1 VWTATLAASLTLS
14 ALLLTDAM
22 RQSAAEL
29 VKPTAFAAALVAVV
43 WTVNS
48 IVSNLW
54 LLQGRIFGP
63 FELILALGL
72 GLLSGSA
79 VLWLLTAGT
88 QTGRGGRGVVQTLVL
103 ALVALFVLIALIT
116 FLGGAAGRGHRYLTE
131 LPPWRNLFQDTYSIA
146 AIVLFTILPTEYM
159 INNVGLWDG
168 LKLALPPALLFAG
181 GCIWVMS
188 ANRNWPEIEARRL
201 LPADTAS
208 ALLTDIGDRSWRRFR
223 LDLHTQLTYRTRPVP
238 GEHSEEFVRALG
250 AHTRNQNRIAA
261 AMFILP
267 LVALP
272 IGIGLF
278 FESGQFG
285 QLARHLARGLRQGA

>member
-1 VWTATLAASLTLS
+1 MATLRALAQKHPTPAQHEDLDRLDPSPGVGQLAAGVIIAETGG
-14 ALLLTDAM
+14 DM
-22 RQSAAEL
+22 RHRDFWSGSHQER
-29 VKPTAFAAALVAVV
+29 V
-43 WTVNS
+43 WPV
-48 IVSNLW
+48 
-54 LLQGRIFGP
+54 
-63 FELILALGL
+63 LALGL
-72 GLLSGSA
+72 ALLSGSA
-79 VLWLLTAGT
+79 VLWILTAGT
-88 QTGRGGRGVVQTLVL
+88 QTGHGGRGVVQTLVL
-103 ALVALFVLIALIT
+103 ALLALLLLVALIT

-131 LPPWRNLFQDTYSIA
+131 LPPWRNLLQDAHSIA

-201 LPADTAS
+201 LPPDTAS

-223 LDLHTQLTYRTRPVP
+223 LDLHTQCTYRTRPVTT
-238 GEHSEEFVRALG
+238 ENSEEFVRALG

-272 IGIGLF
+272 IGVGLF

-285 QLARHLARGLRQGA
+285 QLARHLARGLRDGA